1 MTTSP
6 NGVLILYYSEQ
17 KSKVPDIYMRDGTK
31 QEKRARGRP
40 RAYDADDALNDAT
53 DAFWL
58 GGYSGTSLDVLSDAT
73 GMNRPSLYAA
83 FGDKHALYLNTLDRY
98 VEAGVQAM
106 QHALRV
112 DIPLAQALQRV
123 YDAALALYL
132 PTGAE
137 PRGCF
142 LIGTAVVE
150 SKVDEAVRTR
160 LAQGLRSFDRAF
172 EKRILRA
179 REDGELPADAD
190 AAVLARVASAIM
202 HSLALRS
209 RAGDSRASLRA
220 TAMQGVALICGTR
233 NDGAAKD
240 ASIAGTRKPIKK

>member
-1 MTTSP
+1 M
-6 NGVLILYYSEQ
+6 
-17 KSKVPDIYMRDGTK
+17 DR
-31 QEKRARGRP
+31 
-40 RAYDADDALNDAT
+40 AT

-58 GGYSGTSLDVLSDAT
+58 GGYSGTSLDTLSDT
-73 GMNRPSLYAA
+73 MGMNRPSLYGA

-98 VEAGVQAM
+98 VDAGAHAM
-106 QHALRV
+106 ERALSD

-123 YDAALALYL
+123 YDGALALYL
-132 PTGAE
+132 PAGGE

-150 SKVDEAVRTR
+150 SKLDEAVRAR
-160 LAQGLRSFDRAF
+160 LAQGLKSFDRAF
-172 EKRILRA
+172 EKRMRRA
-179 REDGELPADAD
+179 QADGELSREAD

-220 TAMQGVALICGTR
+220 TAAEGVALICGAR
-233 NDGAAKD
+233 NDNVREPSSKS
-240 ASIAGTRKPIKK
+240 ASITGAKRRVKKEQAR

>member
-1 MTTSP
+1 
-6 NGVLILYYSEQ
+6 
-17 KSKVPDIYMRDGTK
+17 MRDSTK
-31 QEKRARGRP
+31 NEKRVRGRP
-40 RAYDADDALNDAT
+40 RAYDADEALSNAT

-58 GGYSGTSLDVLSDAT
+58 NGYSGTSLDALSEAT
-73 GMNRPSLYAA
+73 GMNRPSLYGA

-106 QHALRV
+106 EAALGD

-123 YDAALALYL
+123 YDGALALYL
-132 PTGAE
+132 PAGGA

-150 SKVDEAVRTR
+150 SKVDEEVRIR
-160 LAQGLRSFDRAF
+160 LTQGLKSFDRAF
-172 EKRILRA
+172 EKRIRRA
-179 REDGELPADAD
+179 QANGELSANTD
-190 AAVLARVASAIM
+190 AAVLARVASAIL

-220 TAMQGVALICGTR
+220 TAAEGVALICGACNESTL
-233 NDGAAKD
+233 KPSKS
-240 ASIAGTRKPIKK
+240 ASITRPVKPARK

>member
-1 MTTSP
+1 
-6 NGVLILYYSEQ
+6 
-17 KSKVPDIYMRDGTK
+17 MRDSTK
-31 QEKRARGRP
+31 SEKRARGRP
-40 RAYDADDALNDAT
+40 RAYDADDALGNAT

-58 GGYSGTSLDVLSDAT
+58 SGYSGTSLDTLSDAT

-83 FGDKHALYLNTLDRY
+83 FGDKHALYLSTLDRY
-98 VEAGVQAM
+98 VEAGVHGM
-106 QHALRV
+106 QLALRD

-132 PTGAE
+132 PTGDA

-150 SKVDEAVRTR
+150 SKVDEDVRTR
-160 LAQGLRSFDRAF
+160 LAQGLKAFDREF
-172 EKRILRA
+172 EKRIRRA
-179 REDGELPADAD
+179 QTDGELAADAD

-209 RAGDSRASLRA
+209 RSGDSRASLRA
-220 TAMQGVALICGTR
+220 TAAQGVALICGVH

-240 ASIAGTRKPIKK
+240 ASIKGPRKQIKK

>member
-1 MTTSP
+1 
-6 NGVLILYYSEQ
+6 
-17 KSKVPDIYMRDGTK
+17 MRDGTK
-31 QEKRARGRP
+31 SEKRARGRP
-40 RAYDADDALNDAT
+40 CAYDADDALGNAT

-58 GGYSGTSLDVLSDAT
+58 GGYSGTSLDTLSDAT

-83 FGDKHALYLNTLDRY
+83 FGDKHSLYLSTLDRY

-106 QHALRV
+106 HLALRD

-123 YDAALALYL
+123 YDSALALYL
-132 PTGAE
+132 PTGGA

-150 SKVDEAVRTR
+150 SKVDDAVRTR
-160 LAQGLRSFDRAF
+160 LAQGLKSFDRAF
-172 EKRILRA
+172 EKRIRRA
-179 REDGELPADAD
+179 QTDGELSVNAD
-190 AAVLARVASAIM
+190 AAVLARVASAIL

-220 TAMQGVALICGTR
+220 TAAEGVMLICG
-233 NDGAAKD
+233 A
-240 ASIAGTRKPIKK
+240 RKRLEK

>member
-1 MTTSP
+1 
-6 NGVLILYYSEQ
+6 
-17 KSKVPDIYMRDGTK
+17 MRDGTK
-31 QEKRARGRP
+31 SEKRARGRP
-40 RAYDADDALNDAT
+40 RAYDADDALSNAT

-58 GGYSGTSLDVLSDAT
+58 GGYSGTSLDTLSDAT

-83 FGDKHALYLNTLDRY
+83 FGDKHSLYLSTLDRY

-106 QHALRV
+106 HLALRD
-112 DIPLAQALQRV
+112 DIPLPQALQRV
-123 YDAALALYL
+123 YDSALALYL
-132 PTGAE
+132 PTGGE

-160 LAQGLRSFDRAF
+160 LAQGLKSFDRAF
-172 EKRILRA
+172 EKRIRRA
-179 REDGELPADAD
+179 QTDGELSVNAD
-190 AAVLARVASAIM
+190 AAVLARVASAIL

-220 TAMQGVALICGTR
+220 TAAEGVMLICG
-233 NDGAAKD
+233 A
-240 ASIAGTRKPIKK
+240 RKRLEK

>member
-1 MTTSP
+1 
-6 NGVLILYYSEQ
+6 
-17 KSKVPDIYMRDGTK
+17 MRDGTK
-31 QEKRARGRP
+31 NEKRARGRP
-40 RAYDADDALNDAT
+40 RAYDADDALSNAT

-58 GGYSGTSLDVLSDAT
+58 GGYSGTSLDTLSDAT

-83 FGDKHALYLNTLDRY
+83 FGDKHSLYLSTLDRY

-106 QHALRV
+106 HLALRD

-123 YDAALALYL
+123 YDGALALYL
-132 PTGAE
+132 PTGGA

-150 SKVDEAVRTR
+150 SKTDEAVRTR
-160 LAQGLRSFDRAF
+160 LAQGLKSFDRAF
-172 EKRILRA
+172 EKRIRYA
-179 REDGELPADAD
+179 QTDGELSASAD
-190 AAVLARVASAIM
+190 AAVLARVASAIL

-220 TAMQGVALICGTR
+220 TAAEGVALICGAR
-233 NDGAAKD
+233 NDTAK
-240 ASIAGTRKPIKK
+240 ATSMTGVRKRLEK

>member
-1 MTTSP
+1 
-6 NGVLILYYSEQ
+6 
-17 KSKVPDIYMRDGTK
+17 MRDGTK
-31 QEKRARGRP
+31 NEKRARGRP
-40 RAYDADDALNDAT
+40 RAYDADDALSNAT

-58 GGYSGTSLDVLSDAT
+58 GGYSGTSLDTLSDAT

-83 FGDKHALYLNTLDRY
+83 FGDKHALYLSTLDRY

-106 QHALRV
+106 HLALRE

-123 YDAALALYL
+123 YDSALALYL
-132 PTGAE
+132 PSGGE

-150 SKVDEAVRTR
+150 SKADEAVRTR
-160 LAQGLRSFDRAF
+160 LAQGLKSFDRAF
-172 EKRILRA
+172 EKRIRRA
-179 REDGELPADAD
+179 QTDGELSTDAD
-190 AAVLARVASAIM
+190 AAVLARVASAIL

-220 TAMQGVALICGTR
+220 TAAEGVALICGAR
-233 NDGAAKD
+233 NDTAKAASMTGA
-240 ASIAGTRKPIKK
+240 RKRLEK

>member
-1 MTTSP
+1 
-6 NGVLILYYSEQ
+6 
-17 KSKVPDIYMRDGTK
+17 MRDGTK
-31 QEKRARGRP
+31 NEKRARGRP
-40 RAYDADDALNDAT
+40 RAYDADDALGNAT

-58 GGYSGTSLDVLSDAT
+58 GGYSGTSLDTLSDVT

-83 FGDKHALYLNTLDRY
+83 FGDKHSLYLSTLDRY

-106 QHALRV
+106 HHALRD
-112 DIPLAQALQRV
+112 DIPLPQALQRV
-123 YDAALALYL
+123 YDGALALYL
-132 PTGAE
+132 PTGGE

-160 LAQGLRSFDRAF
+160 LAQGLKSFDRAF
-172 EKRILRA
+172 EKRIRRA
-179 REDGELPADAD
+179 QTDGELSVNAD
-190 AAVLARVASAIM
+190 AAVLARVASAIL

-220 TAMQGVALICGTR
+220 TAAEGVMLICG
-233 NDGAAKD
+233 A
-240 ASIAGTRKPIKK
+240 RKRLEK